1 MTRYL
6 KTALLAAA
14 ALLASCI
21 HNDIPYPVVELR
33 IASVEGQGFSVSE
46 NNVTSRTVTL
56 SLDEATDIRNVRI
69 DAVGYDAVIHRI
81 QLDKEEV
88 LQQIRSSREL
98 TGTFDL
104 RSPIYTTLS
113 LYQDYEWT
121 IRATQ
126 TIERRFSVTGQIG
139 ATEIEEKN
147 RIARVLVPSDTDLA
161 HIEVTELKLGPADI
175 TTYSPSLEELSGS
188 SFESVRFV
196 DVTCHGI
203 TERWLL
209 YVEPTNVKVALRATD
224 LWNNT
229 ATATALVSAEE
240 YAAGAAL
247 EYRIK
252 GATEWQRMAES
263 SYEAGIL
270 TATLAPE
277 WSSSTNPYG
286 LAVYNFVP
294 DKGLFAG
301 HTYEFRLT
309 VGGEQTQLMEY
320 AAPAGNTIPNGDLED
335 SSLSCWTQNNK
346 TAEFWGSGNNTF
358 TRGLCT
364 QASFDGGTRAKLQ
377 ATSAVGVLASGNLFS
392 GLFQKDV
399 LTRGVVSFGQ
409 PYAWKARPK
418 ALKLQYYA
426 EHIGIVDIEK
436 NFGAPIHEGD
446 RDKARHRGL
455 DPPPRSRIGHGS
467 PHRDLGSGRDHFGRR
482 GTDHR
487 LRLAFH
493 RPKFDRRQDDRR
505 TASAQLLRH
514 EGQTLRIVPDRD
526 LLLDERLRRLHGRLQ
541 VEHTLRRQFRVGLL
555 TMPIFATRK
564 KQSLTSSAF
573 CLPWRSE
580 KKHRRR

>member
-14 ALLASCI
+14 ALLASSCI

-33 IASVEGQGFSVSE
+33 IAGIEGQGFSVSE
-46 NNVTSRTVTL
+46 NNVTSRVVTL

-69 DAVGYDAVIHRI
+69 DAVGYDAVIHSI

-98 TGTFDL
+98 TGTFDM

-121 IRATQ
+121 IRAAQ

-147 RIARVLVPSDTDLA
+147 RIARVYVPGGTDLE

-240 YAAGAAL
+240 YASGAAL

-252 GATEWQRMAES
+252 GTTEWQRMTES

-270 TATLAPE
+270 TATIAPE
-277 WSSSTNPYG
+277 WKTETNPNG
-286 LAVYNFVP
+286 LTVYKLVP
-294 DKGLFAG
+294 KKGLFAG
-301 HTYEFRLT
+301 HTYEFRLL
-309 VGGEQTQLMEY
+309 VGGSEQGAPLEY
-320 AAPAGNTIPNGDLED
+320 TAPAGNTIPNGDMED
-335 SSLSCWTQNNK
+335 ASMSCWTQNNK

-358 TRGLCT
+358 TKGLCT
-364 QASFDGGTRAKLQ
+364 QASFAGGTRAKLQ
-377 ATSAVGVLASGNLFS
+377 ATSAMGVLASGNLFT
-392 GLFQKDV
+392 GLFQKD
-399 LTRGVVSFGQ
+399 LITRGVVSFGQ
-409 PYAWKARPK
+409 TYAWKARPR
-418 ALKLQYYA
+418 ALKVQYFA
-426 EHIGIVDIEK
+426 EHIGPVDIDK
-436 NFGAPIHEGD
+436 KFGAPIGMGDQDRARIMVAIVDWNARREVGSGTEPPTGTWDPQEAASTEQGKIIAYGSLFIDESSTGD
-446 RDKARHRGL
+446 RMIDTELELHFYDREAKPSGL
-455 DPPPRSRIGHGS
+455 YQLVISCS
-467 PHRDLGSGRDHFGRR
+467 
-482 GTDHR
+482 T
-487 LRLAFH
+487 
-493 RPKFDRRQDDRR
+493 
-505 TASAQLLRH
+505 SAYGDFMTGCKSNVLYIDNF
-514 EGQTLRIVPDRD
+514 EW
-526 LLLDERLRRLHGRLQ
+526 
-541 VEHTLRRQFRVGLL
+541 
-555 TMPIFATRK
+555 AY
-564 KQSLTSSAF
+564 
-573 CLPWRSE
+573 
-580 KKHRRR
+580 

>member
-69 DAVGYDAVIHRI
+69 DAVGYDAVIHSI

-277 WSSSTNPYG
+277 WSSSTNPHG
-286 LAVYNFVP
+286 LAVYNFV
-294 DKGLFAG
+294 GFTLNSQ
-301 HTYEFRLT
+301 ENILLT
-309 VGGEQTQLMEY
+309 LLTEHIGQES
-320 AAPAGNTIPNGDLED
+320 D
-335 SSLSCWTQNNK
+335 C
-346 TAEFWGSGNNTF
+346 SG
-358 TRGLCT
+358 
-364 QASFDGGTRAKLQ
+364 
-377 ATSAVGVLASGNLFS
+377 GVLA
-392 GLFQKDV
+392 V
-399 LTRGVVSFGQ
+399 LADEGAHPAIQR
-409 PYAWKARPK
+409 ARENQRSI
-418 ALKLQYYA
+418 AVRICGA
-426 EHIGIVDIEK
+426 IDCNIV
-436 NFGAPIHEGD
+436 AV
-446 RDKARHRGL
+446 R
-455 DPPPRSRIGHGS
+455 
-467 PHRDLGSGRDHFGRR
+467 
-482 GTDHR
+482 
-487 LRLAFH
+487 
-493 RPKFDRRQDDRR
+493 
-505 TASAQLLRH
+505 
-514 EGQTLRIVPDRD
+514 
-526 LLLDERLRRLHGRLQ
+526 
-541 VEHTLRRQFRVGLL
+541 
-555 TMPIFATRK
+555 IFAGGQDCIRFLH
-564 KQSLTSSAF
+564 SAPLTQ
-573 CLPWRSE
+573 
-580 KKHRRR
+580 K